1 MITVISDI
9 PAVRDAES
17 QGKRLYNKIYVLL
30 EEDVDYGSLPVITES
45 ASARSMAALTLKS
58 GAAGWKEFNFAKY
71 TAAAGSEGSAG
82 DITSAN
88 TNTLSGTLGG
98 DSIEIDNLLQN
109 IGAPCFVVVIDRFTQ
124 KKTIYG
130 RPYSPMFYSAHS
142 KRKNADNTSCDIT
155 FSQESFFQ
163 PLEYLGS
170 VVSVAPDDDGDDE
183 E

>member
-1 MITVISDI
+1 MITVLSDI

-30 EEDVDYGSLPVITES
+30 EEDVDYGTLPTITETD
-45 ASARSMAALTLKS
+45 AARSMGAFTLK
-58 GAAGWKEFNFAKY
+58 AAANGWKEFNFAKY
-71 TAAAGSEGSAG
+71 TAAAGAEGSAG
-82 DITSAN
+82 DITSTN
-88 TNTLSGTLGG
+88 TNTLTGTLGG
-98 DSIEIDNLLQN
+98 DSIAIDNLLQN
-109 IGAPCFVVVIDRFTQ
+109 IGVPCFVVAIDRFTQ

-163 PLEYLGS
+163 PLEYLGE
-170 VVSVAPDDDGDDE
+170 VVAAPEDDE
-183 E
+183 DDA